1 MEKSSHKNGEIVPV
15 ETYVA
20 RGQGPSRARRQ
31 TLRQSSQKNIVPIG
45 TYAARGL
52 GLSRASCQ
60 RFTINHL
67 NKNGE
72 VPVRTY
78 TT

>member
-15 ETYVA
+15 ETHA
-20 RGQGPSRARRQ
+20 TRGQGPSRARHQ
-31 TLRQSSQKNIVPIG
+31 TLRQSTQKNIVPIG

-52 GLSRASCQ
+52 GSSRASRQ
-60 RFTINHL
+60 RFTINYL

-72 VPVRTY
+72 VLVRTY
-78 TT
+78 AA